1 MNNIIE
7 KIYEF
12 DHSVLLYIQENM
24 RTDYLTPLMKI
35 SSLFV
40 NIGILWILLSI
51 TLICI
56 KRTRMIGIM
65 TLTSLAFCICIN
77 NIFVKHIVARA
88 RPFDTYSDLFPL
100 IKKPT
105 DYSFASGH
113 TTASFAAAG
122 ILARFLQRPL
132 VVLIVCF
139 SVLVAFSRLYLG
151 VHYPTDVLCGMV
163 IGILGSTFVY
173 MMFKKKYNLDEIRL
187 SKRADRD

>member
-1 MNNIIE
+1 MSDIIE
-7 KIYEF
+7 KIYEI
-12 DHSVLLYIQENM
+12 DHSVLLYIQEHM
-24 RTDYLTPLMKI
+24 RTDYLTPLMKT
-35 SSLFV
+35 SSLLV
-40 NIGILWILLSI
+40 NIGIVWIILGI
-51 TLICI
+51 ILICI

-77 NIFVKHIVARA
+77 NIFVKHLVARA
-88 RPFDTYSDLFPL
+88 RPFDTYNDLFPL

-132 VVLIVCF
+132 AALIVFF

-151 VHYPTDVLCGMV
+151 VHYPTDVLCGMA
-163 IGILGSTFVY
+163 IGILGSTLVY
-173 MMFKKKYNLDEIRL
+173 VIFKKKYNLDEIRL
-187 SKRADRD
+187 SKRVV

>member
-24 RTDYLTPLMKI
+24 RTDYLTPLMKT

-40 NIGILWILLSI
+40 NIGIIWILLSI
-51 TLICI
+51 VLICI

-122 ILARFLQRPL
+122 ILVRFLQRPL
-132 VVLIVCF
+132 AVLIVFF

-151 VHYPTDVLCGMV
+151 VHYPTDVLCGMA

-187 SKRADRD
+187 SKRTDRD

>member
-1 MNNIIE
+1 MNDIIE
-7 KIYEF
+7 KIYEI
-12 DHSVLLYIQENM
+12 DHAILLYIQEHW
-24 RTDYLTPLMKI
+24 RTDYLTPLMKA

-40 NIGILWILLSI
+40 NIGIVWILLSI
-51 TLICI
+51 ILICI

-77 NIFVKHIVARA
+77 NIFVKHLVARA
-88 RPFDTYSDLFPL
+88 RPFDTYSDLVPL

-132 VVLIVCF
+132 SVLIVVF
-139 SVLVAFSRLYLG
+139 AVLVAFSRLYLG

-163 IGILGSTFVY
+163 IGILGSTFIY
-173 MMFKKKYNLDEIRL
+173 IMFKRKYNLDEIRL
-187 SKRADRD
+187 SKRTEKN

>member
-35 SSLFV
+35 SSSFV

-113 TTASFAAAG
+113 TTASFAATG

>member
-1 MNNIIE
+1 
-7 KIYEF
+7 
-12 DHSVLLYIQENM
+12 M